1 MQDNMIGNLTYLKDQ
16 NNYGMVL
23 QCYAIQRYVKKT
35 FGKDVFTLDCFPKRQ
50 SVSLS
55 DGKFLHTFERDF
67 LNTIRP
73 DSSGYDSLI
82 NCEKIILGGDQ
93 VLNKK
98 HNSYILPYI
107 CNRSVKVR
115 NVFSYGAGLGY
126 DHIVE
131 SKVVSGLAPHMI
143 AYGTREDCNLGNYV
157 KVIDPVFLIIDDLN
171 DISVVGREDFSCINY
186 FYEKGGYVGRRLSVS
201 DGKSEFIINESTKYH
216 GLDPR
221 EFLGLFKVAKRIKT
235 DSFHGF
241 ALAIIFGIPE
251 IDLINPGDH
260 RNRNLVNMLNVKFE
274 GKSISNR
281 DEVFENIG
289 KWVEKSKKFI
299 EYCMEANP
307 KDYCGFSMS
316 PKTRC
321 KSSSGG
327 MAAEL
332 AFRTIRMGGVV
343 YGGAFTD
350 GFRRGETVRVESE
363 EDYFGKLSK
372 SKYSFCSLPDLA
384 YVKDYVDSGRR
395 VCFIGSPCQIA
406 SVMKFFGKAPDN
418 LLLVDFRCH
427 GFSDQKLLSDLIDDV
442 ESRYG
447 EISRVDFRPDHKC
460 GDVVFYPRKWHGNV
474 GIKKSAKQL
483 LSRESLLQMCR
494 SCQYAHGFVSYADI
508 TVGDFWRNRGDRLG
522 LGSEFDPENGCNII
536 SVNTEKGEA
545 AFAEIKGSIVY
556 RELFTRASEKI
567 EAIFNNVNADK
578 SSEKYA

>member
-1 MQDNMIGNLTYLKDQ
+1 MIGNLTYLKDQ

-23 QCYAIQRYVKKT
+23 QCYAIQRYVKKA
-35 FGKDVFTLDCFPKRQ
+35 FNKDVFTLDCHPKKQ

-55 DGKFLHTFERDF
+55 DGRFLHAFERDC
-67 LNTIRP
+67 LNTMRP
-73 DSSGYDSLI
+73 DASGYDSLM
-82 NCEKIILGGDQ
+82 NCEKVILGGDQ
-93 VLNKK
+93 VLNKRW
-98 HNSYILPYI
+98 NGYILPYI
-107 CNRSVKVR
+107 YRRSVKER
-115 NVFSYGAGLGY
+115 NVFAYGAGLGP
-126 DHIVE
+126 DHVVE
-131 SKVVSGLAPHMI
+131 SDVVSDLAPHMI
-143 AYGTREDCNLGNYV
+143 AYGTREDCNLSNYV
-157 KVIDPVFLIIDDLN
+157 KVIDPVFLSMDELK
-171 DISVVGREDFSCINY
+171 DIAIVGREDFSCINY
-186 FYEKGGYVGRRLSVS
+186 FYKADVPRIRRYLSVS
-201 DGKSEFIINESTKYH
+201 AGESESIINESMEDH

-241 ALAIIFGIPE
+241 VFAIIFGTPE
-251 IDLINPGDH
+251 IEIMHPGDH
-260 RNRNLVNMLNVKFE
+260 RIRNLVNMLNVKFE
-274 GKSISNR
+274 GQSISNR

-299 EYCMEANP
+299 EYCMEAKP
-307 KDYCGFSMS
+307 MDYCGFSMS

-327 MAAEL
+327 IAAEL

-350 GFRRGETVRVESE
+350 GFRRVETVRVESE
-363 EDYFGKLSK
+363 EDYLRKLSK

-384 YVKDYVDSGRR
+384 KVKEDVDSGRQ

-406 SVMKFFGKAPDN
+406 SVREFFGKTPDN

-427 GFSDQKLLSDLIDDV
+427 GFSDSKFLRDFIDDV
-442 ESRYG
+442 ESRHG

-474 GIKKSAKQL
+474 GIKKSAKQFLDRAGL
-483 LSRESLLQMCR
+483 LPMCL

-522 LGSEFDPENGCNII
+522 IGSQFDPEKGCNIV
-536 SVNTEKGEA
+536 SVNTEKGRSAFDGIKEA
-545 AFAEIKGSIVY
+545 IVY
-556 RELFTRASEKI
+556 KELFTTSSEKI
-567 EAIFNNVNADK
+567 EAVYDRIQLETLSGD
-578 SSEKYA
+578 ER